1 MLTNSPVLFDFC
13 IGNLISHLFTVGSM
27 PVYHSVLNSVLN
39 VKALI
44 GAFNQE
50 TALVGAFSV
59 NVQLH
64 RLTDLRHY
72 CIH

>member
-1 MLTNSPVLFDFC
+1 MGHPV
-13 IGNLISHLFTVGSM
+13 FTVGSM

-50 TALVGAFSV
+50 KAQVGAFS
-59 NVQLH
+59 QSPKHTTYFKSYYL
-64 RLTDLRHY
+64 
-72 CIH
+72 

>member
-50 TALVGAFSV
+50 TALVGASSAIV
-59 NVQLH
+59 K
-64 RLTDLRHY
+64 TDGSFAALQ
-72 CIH
+72 